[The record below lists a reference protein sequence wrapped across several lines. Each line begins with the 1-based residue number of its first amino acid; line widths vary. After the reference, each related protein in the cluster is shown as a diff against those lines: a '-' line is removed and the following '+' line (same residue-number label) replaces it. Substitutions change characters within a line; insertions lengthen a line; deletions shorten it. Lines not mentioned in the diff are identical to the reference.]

1 MVGDIFVNRNLRMDC
16 VHAIGFDMDYT
27 LVRYAR
33 APIEALAYDLTLAKL
48 HKRGY
53 PQEILNCRYDP
64 SFVIRGLVVD
74 RLLGNIIKL
83 DRHNHPARVLHGR
96 RPLSREAR
104 RETYRREHLSF
115 VAPRFMSVDTLFSM
129 PEVCLYA
136 DLVDFFD
143 ARHKASCKPDYGRLF
158 DDIRSCIDE
167 AHRDQSLKSAICQ
180 NLPHYIEVDAKLAMT
195 LRKLRS
201 SGKKLFIITNSL
213 WDYTDVVMAHILNNV
228 LPEYPKWTDYFDT
241 VVTGAKKPDFFVG
254 TAPLVSLDA
263 TGAALPVPAGLSLV
277 PLDRSRERHPHL
289 FFSGG
294 HKTAVEDV
302 LGVRGEEVLYVGD
315 HIFGDILRSK
325 KTSLWR
331 TALVVEE
338 LDDEIANTRAQAG
351 RIAQLEQLE
360 AQRTELDKRLNL
372 QRHNL
377 SVQGRLVSPALRL
390 ERDAAKDALKRVL
403 AQISERKEEIAG
415 ALNPLWGMTFKE
427 DHENSRFGEQVAH
440 YACLYTS
447 RVSNFYAYSS
457 FQYFRSP
464 KDLMPHER
472 DL

>member
-1 MVGDIFVNRNLRMDC
+1 
-16 VHAIGFDMDYT
+16 
-27 LVRYAR
+27 
-33 APIEALAYDLTLAKL
+33 
-48 HKRGY
+48 
-53 PQEILNCRYDP
+53 
-64 SFVIRGLVVD
+64 
-74 RLLGNIIKL
+74 
-83 DRHNHPARVLHGR
+83 
-96 RPLSREAR
+96 
-104 RETYRREHLSF
+104 
-115 VAPRFMSVDTLFSM
+115 
-129 PEVCLYA
+129 
-136 DLVDFFD
+136 
-143 ARHKASCKPDYGRLF
+143 
-158 DDIRSCIDE
+158 
-167 AHRDQSLKSAICQ
+167 
-180 NLPHYIEVDAKLAMT
+180 
-195 LRKLRS
+195 
-201 SGKKLFIITNSL
+201 
-213 WDYTDVVMAHILNNV
+213 MAHILNNV